1 MLQRQTQTAAFWR
14 DQFEVS
20 PDDLDFIYNL
30 LLDTQAP
37 KSTTQLAVTLID
49 EYLRQENAKIE
60 SELAKGETYMPK
72 ERYEAG
78 QILVFPALDFA
89 IGKIVDVRAGQNPE
103 YGDFEVIK
111 VNFSD
116 ENSDG
121 DVEREFVSGL
131 PTPHRLNQTNGGNL
145 LDKSTLLSAEE
156 IYELYQA
163 EVDESLLFSLEE
175 GTRSNEFVQVDDS
188 WLLSDMLAEVH
199 IGHLN
204 IAEAMIEVQDEP
216 LSSEQ
221 LLNELDLDDNVSES
235 MRIISINHA
244 LSSDNRFDQVDEGG
258 TMLWYLR
265 RMEPDEVVDTPA
277 LLQYRPVDYNRS
289 LLSVE
294 LLQLEWEL
302 DDEWGESSLSSE
314 LPSVVPS
321 TTFTLIYP
329 HRRYGTIPLS
339 GRTRNFFPTRG
350 SGRSRITLVDGR
362 WGTQFSCWVVH
373 EGRYVA
379 GLGKWME
386 DHGVPVGA
394 QITLERSGPDGDI
407 VIDYRT
413 RRSKREWARIG
424 NADMEAKRFI
434 FEMNKVPV
442 ACEYDENLIV
452 ADSDPAA
459 LEALQIWLDANNID
473 LMPIVEQVVSE
484 LTKLNPQ
491 GTVHAKSVYS
501 AVNMLRRC
509 PPGPVFYALIS
520 NRKFRDAGGGLFSL
534 A

>member
-1 MLQRQTQTAAFWR
+1 ML
-14 DQFEVS
+14 
-20 PDDLDFIYNL
+20 
-30 LLDTQAP
+30 
-37 KSTTQLAVTLID
+37 
-49 EYLRQENAKIE
+49 
-60 SELAKGETYMPK
+60 
-72 ERYEAG
+72 
-78 QILVFPALDFA
+78 FA
-89 IGKIVDVRAGQNPE
+89 
-103 YGDFEVIK
+103 
-111 VNFSD
+111 
-116 ENSDG
+116 
-121 DVEREFVSGL
+121 
-131 PTPHRLNQTNGGNL
+131 
-145 LDKSTLLSAEE
+145 
-156 IYELYQA
+156 
-163 EVDESLLFSLEE
+163 LEE
-175 GTRSNEFVQVDDS
+175 GSRSSEFVQVDDS

-199 IGHLN
+199 VGHLN

-216 LSSEQ
+216 LSSQQ
-221 LLNELDLDDNVSES
+221 LLDELDLDTNVPEP

-244 LSSDNRFDQVDEGG
+244 LSLDDRFDPVDDGD
-258 TMLWYLR
+258 TMLWYLK
-265 RMEPDEVVDTPA
+265 RMEPDEVIDIPA
-277 LLQYRPVDYNRS
+277 LLRYRPVEYNRS

-339 GRTRNFFPTRG
+339 GRTRSFFPAKE
-350 SGRSRITLVDGR
+350 SGRSRVTLVDGR
-362 WGTQFSCWVVH
+362 WGTQFGCWVVH

-386 DHGVPVGA
+386 DHGIPVGA
-394 QITLERSGPDGDI
+394 QITLERSGSDGDI
-407 VIDYRT
+407 IIDYRT

-424 NADMEAKRFI
+424 NADMDAKRFV

-452 ADSDPAA
+452 ADSDPVAI
-459 LEALQIWLDANNID
+459 ETLQIWLDANNID

-491 GTVHAKSVYS
+491 GSVHAKSVYS
-501 AVNMLRRC
+501 AVNMVRRC

-520 NRKFRDAGGGLFSL
+520 NRKFRDAGGGLFSM